1 MSDADWLEMLWNN
14 ILSEDPPRIVAMW
27 DELDSEDRAS
37 IWAHLVKMT
46 TEEGWANV
54 QRESSQAAINAI
66 SAAGKAPQ

>member
-27 DELDSEDRAS
+27 DELDVEDQTA

-46 TEEGWANV
+46 TEDGWADV
-54 QRESSQAAINAI
+54 QRESAQAAITAI
-66 SAAGKAPQ
+66 QAAGKSPS